1 MNIVLNHAKISNI
14 NFSGANLSGAELI
27 AVDFSGALGSLSF
40 DINPDSNLGS
50 MDDPFKLDISP
61 TIIRRYSIY
70 EYIFQFMGAMK
81 GINIFNLLS
90 FANFSDA
97 NLTGANLSKSLLINM
112 KSLKAL
118 MLNQKTKF
126 DDSLTDMP
134 ELIEYIRKN
143 RILNSAP
150 KLIQNREELRKEL
163 LLRYDSEDH
172 IRRIVESS
180 RIAN

>member
-1 MNIVLNHAKISNI
+1 
-14 NFSGANLSGAELI
+14 
-27 AVDFSGALGSLSF
+27 LGSLSF

-180 RIAN
+180 RIVN